1 MICFSYSRLSCYK
14 QCPLKY
20 KYHYIDKIEV
30 KTERAALIKGSKI
43 HSILENIET
52 FEYNPQAEHHNIVNN
67 FAKSEIGSEIL
78 SRPSI
83 REHCIKLNENLEA
96 DDSLTKKTARMIGY
110 IDRVNTTENGVDLID
125 YKTGKYKDMRWQD
138 FEQLG
143 IYGIYMFSKFPQLN
157 ELNLRYVYVEHA
169 KENTKVLTREESD
182 IKKITLKAELDA
194 IENQTHF
201 APKKQ
206 VLCDWCDFKNICEA
220 HK

>member
-30 KTERAALIKGSKI
+30 DIPRPALIKGSKI
-43 HSILENIET
+43 HSVLETIE
-52 FEYNPQAEHHNIVNN
+52 EYSGGSEHDSVIQN
-67 FAKSEIGSEIL
+67 FIKSPLGAEIL

-83 REHCIKLNENLEA
+83 REHCIKLNENLDA
-96 DDSLTKKTARMIGY
+96 DDSLTKNTARMIGY

-169 KENTKVLTREESD
+169 KENTKVLTRKESD

-194 IENQTHF
+194 IENAETF

-206 VLCDWCDFKNICEA
+206 VLCDWCDFKSICEA